1 MLQVADHS
9 SAHYY
14 SPTMKTRFAKYLAA
28 AFNARP
34 WGMLVAPNWVGIGTF
49 ALLGVLNPGLWLIG
63 AGLELLYMFGL
74 LSSNRFR
81 RWVDSQL
88 LAGERSVWDTRTDRL
103 VESLTHSA
111 QIRYQSLKTQCR
123 RMVAAAEGSD
133 QSTTR
138 EALGEALGR
147 LVWVYLQLLVTR
159 QATARLITDG
169 ESTSVSNSRVRGG
182 LSERVADLERRLKSG
197 KLEEELE
204 RSLRGQLELLNQR
217 LRAQREAREK
227 LDYIDSELVRVE
239 EQVQLVQE
247 QSVLTH
253 DPESASR
260 RIDAISSTLGT
271 TTQWIREQQRISGE
285 LAESLDGSPPA
296 VLPLEA
302 EQQ

>member
-111 QIRYQSLKTQCR
+111 QIRYQSLKTQ
-123 RMVAAAEGSD
+123 
-133 QSTTR
+133 
-138 EALGEALGR
+138 
-147 LVWVYLQLLVTR
+147 
-159 QATARLITDG
+159 
-169 ESTSVSNSRVRGG
+169 
-182 LSERVADLERRLKSG
+182 
-197 KLEEELE
+197 
-204 RSLRGQLELLNQR
+204 
-217 LRAQREAREK
+217 
-227 LDYIDSELVRVE
+227 
-239 EQVQLVQE
+239 
-247 QSVLTH
+247 
-253 DPESASR
+253 
-260 RIDAISSTLGT
+260 
-271 TTQWIREQQRISGE
+271 
-285 LAESLDGSPPA
+285 
-296 VLPLEA
+296 
-302 EQQ
+302 